1 MLEELNFGKLTHLE
15 SGQHVKSVH
24 NNLTASVGITDPA
37 FLHYMITT
45 KNAVDNFDESQVKIT
60 KSDETQKIEAADLER
75 DRAFATLRCALN
87 VFEYSKSEPHK
98 LAFTSLD
105 NLFSNYSGLQVWNY
119 AEETNGIENLIADLE
134 KPKYAAHVLALGLGV
149 HIDRLR
155 SDNDDFKALFSV
167 RTVNRAETPDHS
179 SKLLRQKMYVAYDDM
194 ANYIVA
200 MSKVPNANEQFS
212 RALALVN
219 ADRKY
224 YSDMLAKR
232 KGVKEVNKKP

>member
-1 MLEELNFGKLTHLE
+1 MLEDLNFGKLTHLE

-24 NNLTASVGITDPA
+24 NNLTTSAGITDPVLLQYMVSTKTA
-37 FLHYMITT
+37 F
-45 KNAVDNFDESQVKIT
+45 DSFDESQLKLA
-60 KSDETQKIEAADLER
+60 KSDETQKIEDADRER
-75 DRAFATLRCALN
+75 DQAFATLRCALN

-105 NLFSNYSGLQVWNY
+105 NLFSNYSELQKWNF

-149 HIDRLR
+149 HIDRLQ
-155 SDNDDFKALFSV
+155 SDNDDFKALFSG
-167 RTVNRAETPDHS
+167 RTVERAETPDYS

-194 ANYIVA
+194 ANYILT
-200 MSKVPNANEQFS
+200 MSKVPNANAQFA
-212 RALALVN
+212 RALDLVN

-224 YSDMLAKR
+224 YSDMLARR
-232 KGVKEVNKKP
+232 KGVTEANKKP